1 MLRVTGTKSTNACKD
16 NQICTGFNTGIDG
29 AVQRVQAIW
38 DANSPTEDW
47 GLLLVDAK
55 NAFNEIDRIRILW
68 TVLHLYLSIDRF
80 VLTVIV
86 TGNHCSCG
94 TELGRKVFCISG
106 RA

>member
-55 NAFNEIDRIRILW
+55 KAFNEINIIGMLW
-68 TVLHLYLSIDRF
+68 TVFHLWLSRAF
-80 VLTVIV
+80 FNKLLLSLVIACLV
-86 TGNHCSCG
+86 
-94 TELGRKVFCISG
+94 ER
-106 RA
+106 

>member
-1 MLRVTGTKSTNACKD
+1 MGTKSTNVCQDDQLCDGLKV
-16 NQICTGFNTGIDG
+16 GIDRYIHG
-29 AVQRVQAIW
+29 VKYICYAE
-38 DANSPTEDW
+38 SSTEDW

-68 TVLHLYLSIDRF
+68 TVLHLYPSIDRF